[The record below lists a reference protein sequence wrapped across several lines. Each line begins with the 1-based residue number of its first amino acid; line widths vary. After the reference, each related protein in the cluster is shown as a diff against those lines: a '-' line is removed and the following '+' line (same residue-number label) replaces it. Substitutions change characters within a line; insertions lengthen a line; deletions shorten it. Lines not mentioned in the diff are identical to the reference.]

1 MSENK
6 SKAFCGKR
14 AVFLGDSITEGFA
27 TDKTYCSFLCEE
39 LGMTEI
45 NMGIS
50 STVMC
55 MGGHRSSRL
64 PDIAKMPADVDY
76 AVVFLGVND
85 WDQAVKNGMWGG
97 TQTYPETCTYYTMGE
112 KGTSDLTTLYGAF
125 GEACR
130 QLKEKYASGNTKVIF
145 LSPLQTSWNNSVDQ
159 TVHDYAADKRN
170 IHGFTQADMS
180 AMIED
185 MCRDYGF
192 YFFDLFRR
200 SGIYYNSE
208 TDQNTDR
215 YYVDGIHPNHDGH
228 ALIASNLADFFRAQ
242 FA

>member
-1 MSENK
+1 MADNK
-6 SKAFCGKR
+6 TKAFCGKR
-14 AVFLGDSITEGFA
+14 IVFLGDSITEGFA

-55 MGGHRSSRL
+55 MGGHRVSRL

-85 WDQAVKNGMWGG
+85 WDQGVKNGMWGG
-97 TQTYPETCTYYTMGE
+97 EQTYPADATYYDMGT
-112 KGTSDLTTLYGAF
+112 KGNGDLTTLYGAF

-130 QLKEKYASGNTKVIF
+130 QLKEKYGDKPVIF

-159 TVHDYAADKRN
+159 NVRDYASDKKN
-170 IHGFTQADMS
+170 IHGFTQAELS
-180 AMIED
+180 AMIAEL
-185 MCRDYGF
+185 CADYGF
-192 YFFDLFRR
+192 YFFDLFTR
-200 SGIYYNSE
+200 SGIYYRSE
-208 TDQNTDR
+208 TDNNTKE

-228 ALIASNLADFFRAQ
+228 ALIASNLAKFFRETFDRA
-242 FA
+242 